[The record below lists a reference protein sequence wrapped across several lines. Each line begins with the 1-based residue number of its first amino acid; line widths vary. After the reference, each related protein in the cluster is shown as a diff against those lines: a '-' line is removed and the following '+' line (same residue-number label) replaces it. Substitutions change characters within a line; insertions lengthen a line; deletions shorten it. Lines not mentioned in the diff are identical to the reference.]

1 VESEAKNPEM
11 TKTENT
17 KAREKELKKLMAAQ
31 KAEAARLQAQQS
43 SNSSKAGKKKNFTGE
58 GLEDNAGDYVY
69 RETVLGGMLGG
80 KSQISLLHMPAGLSR
95 LLRLIPLFTG
105 VEMVSRRIPLFTGVE
120 CLDLVPYSISKKY
133 DIDKKRDSIVS
144 GDDSFTCLYA
154 TVESDIEAT
163 IVNLLFVQWMFLFD
177 HQTDGDVAFA
187 CLDAAVESDIEAALQ
202 SLKLSVVEEIRLDDE
217 VDNIEKTLSVALLDG
232 KGGASTNK
240 SLGSLLVS
248 KYLDDTAFE
257 NQSAL
262 FALAVSDIVPINM
275 FHDIGRQQ
283 AANKLLVKTVFR
295 ALLENLEP
303 VLREELKPVLRE
315 DIQKVEVVALSSFE
329 EKEEQFKEQVLVW
342 NNSSGFL
349 WEAVPVLYDVEA
361 TYFDEGVRTGKRKQL
376 EEKLLQLVQPA
387 FQLMLGH
394 IWSGTLERFKEAFN
408 DALNGGKGFAITAR
422 RCTET
427 SISQLEEWLSQR
439 QKKKLG
445 GFSALFSHD
454 TDSMLRVWTWKEDI
468 RAITKTARS
477 SALKLLSV
485 MEAIH
490 LDDVVDNIEK
500 TLSLVLLDS
509 KGGASTNKNL
519 IS

>member
-1 VESEAKNPEM
+1 MIEIL
-11 TKTENT
+11 T
-17 KAREKELKKLMAAQ
+17 
-31 KAEAARLQAQQS
+31 
-43 SNSSKAGKKKNFTGE
+43 
-58 GLEDNAGDYVY
+58 
-69 RETVLGGMLGG
+69 
-80 KSQISLLHMPAGLSR
+80 
-95 LLRLIPLFTG
+95 
-105 VEMVSRRIPLFTGVE
+105 
-120 CLDLVPYSISKKY
+120 LVDSISKKY

-187 CLDAAVESDIEAALQ
+187 CLDATVESDIEAALQ

-303 VLREELKPVLRE
+303 VLREELEPVLRE

-349 WEAVPVLYDVEA
+349 WEAVPVLYDAEA
-361 TYFDEGVRTGKRKQL
+361 NYFDEGVRTGKRKQL

-509 KGGASTNKNL
+509 KDVILLDLPNQVPPTKTLITSVQCKSLWGQFKTANEYPVTQAIAAQQYVLSNTFWWRHDMGHQQAANRPLLKTVFQTPLENL
-519 IS
+519 ETVLQKDIQKMWNSVPKPQAHKETLQVNFLMLKF